1 MRRSDQKNA
10 RREEAE
16 ARAKDYVAPKKYK
29 GLREKV
35 KHGVVSLD
43 EAIELA
49 SEYSESIRTWLN
61 QRKKSGVKTTKTTK
75 KAPKKKK
82 GKKKNVS
89 RKKSTK

>member
-10 RREEAE
+10 RREDAE
-16 ARAKDYVAPKKYK
+16 ARAKAYVAPKEYK

-43 EAIELA
+43 EAIEIA
-49 SEYSESIRTWLN
+49 SEYSESIRTWLS
-61 QRKKSGVKTTKTTK
+61 QRKKSGVKTAK
-75 KAPKKKK
+75 KASKKKK

>member
-1 MRRSDQKNA
+1 MRRSDQKKA

-16 ARAKDYVAPKKYK
+16 ARAKDYVTPKEYH

-43 EAIELA
+43 EAIEIA
-49 SEYSESIRTWLN
+49 SEYSESIRTWLD
-61 QRKKSGVKTTKTTK
+61 QRKKSGVKSTK
-75 KAPKKKK
+75 KTPKKKK

>member
-1 MRRSDQKNA
+1 MRRSDQKKA
-10 RREEAE
+10 RREDAE
-16 ARAKDYVAPKKYK
+16 ARAKAYVAPKEYK

-43 EAIELA
+43 EAIEIA
-49 SEYSESIRTWLN
+49 SEYSESIRMWLS
-61 QRKKSGVKTTKTTK
+61 QRKKSGVKTAKKTS
-75 KAPKKKK
+75 KKKK

>member
-1 MRRSDQKNA
+1 MRRSDQKSA

-16 ARAKDYVAPKKYK
+16 ARAKDYVAPKEYK

-49 SEYSESIRTWLN
+49 SEYSESIRTWLD
-61 QRKKSGVKTTKTTK
+61 QRKKSGVKSTK
-75 KAPKKKK
+75 KTPKKKK

>member
-16 ARAKDYVAPKKYK
+16 ARAKDYVARKEYK

-43 EAIELA
+43 EAIEIA
-49 SEYSESIRTWLN
+49 SEYSESIRTWLS
-61 QRKKSGVKTTKTTK
+61 QRKKSGVKTAKKTS
-75 KAPKKKK
+75 KKKK

>member
-1 MRRSDQKNA
+1 MKTRMNELKKIK
-10 RREEAE
+10 REEAE
-16 ARAKDYVAPKKYK
+16 ARAKAYVAPKEYK

-43 EAIELA
+43 EAIEIA
-49 SEYSESIRTWLN
+49 SEYSESIRTWLS
-61 QRKKSGVKTTKTTK
+61 QRKKSGVKTAKKT
-75 KAPKKKK
+75 PKKKK

>member
-1 MRRSDQKNA
+1 MRRSDQKKA
-10 RREEAE
+10 RREDAE
-16 ARAKDYVAPKKYK
+16 ARANAFVAPKEYK

-43 EAIELA
+43 EAIEIA
-49 SEYSESIRTWLN
+49 SEYSESIRTWLS
-61 QRKKSGVKTTKTTK
+61 QRKKSGVKTAK
-75 KAPKKKK
+75 KASKKKK

>member
-1 MRRSDQKNA
+1 MKTRKNDLKKIK
-10 RREEAE
+10 REEAE
-16 ARAKDYVAPKKYK
+16 ARAKDYVAPKEYK

-61 QRKKSGVKTTKTTK
+61 QRKKSGVKATK
-75 KAPKKKK
+75 KTPKKKK
-82 GKKKNVS
+82 GKKKSVS
-89 RKKSTK
+89 CKKSTK